1 LYVKHDVLCA
11 GKVYT
16 VKVFETKQLELK
28 RAVVWYKS
36 DNLSAMV
43 M

>member
-1 LYVKHDVLCA
+1 MICCVQ
-11 GKVYT
+11 GRVYT

-36 DNLSAMV
+36 DILIAIV
-43 M
+43 V